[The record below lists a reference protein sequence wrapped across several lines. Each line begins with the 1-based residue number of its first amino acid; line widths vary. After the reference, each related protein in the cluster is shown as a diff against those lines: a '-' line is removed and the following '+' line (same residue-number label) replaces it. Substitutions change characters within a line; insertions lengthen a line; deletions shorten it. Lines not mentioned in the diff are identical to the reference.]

1 MSRRRNTAW
10 TLRALS
16 LGAALL
22 GQACSSAS
30 SAPHDPSSVAPV
42 PDPSAAAHE
51 GEASSES
58 WPAEAST
65 TEATPG
71 ATEASPASWPAE
83 PLPGEPAPG
92 ERPPRDVAAPPSA
105 APAESDSGKA
115 MVDFFELGPADRVAD
130 LGGISGYSLTP
141 IRKAIGPRGTLYV
154 RRRSPPPTDPADE
167 SPTDLAKVVWM
178 NTPEEAPLT
187 KDATELNAVTMMFA
201 YHAVVAAKKDRKKLN
216 LAVYRA
222 LMRGGVYIIA
232 DNAAPPGSGTSAV
245 GENRI
250 EESVIRQEV
259 EAAGFEFVEAGNF
272 MTSAAAALRRPPSSQ
287 YVLKFKKP

>member
-1 MSRRRNTAW
+1 MSLRRNTAS
-10 TLRALS
+10 TLRALC
-16 LGAALL
+16 LGATLL
-22 GQACSSAS
+22 SQACSSAS
-30 SAPHDPSSVAPV
+30 SEPRDPSS
-42 PDPSAAAHE
+42 AAHE
-51 GEASSES
+51 AEASPES
-58 WPAEAST
+58 WPTEASA
-65 TEATPG
+65 TEATPS
-71 ATEASPASWPAE
+71 ATEASTAESWHADA
-83 PLPGEPAPG
+83 LQAEPAPS
-92 ERPPRDVAAPPSA
+92 EPPPREAAAAVPTSA
-105 APAESDSGKA
+105 EPAESDSGKA

-167 SPTDLAKVVWM
+167 SPTDLAKAVWM

-187 KDATELNAVTMMFA
+187 KEATELNAVTMMFA

-216 LAVYRA
+216 LAVFRA
-222 LMRGGVYIIA
+222 LLRGGVYIVA